1 MLELQSLVEMMS
13 IGTLLAYSMVS
24 FCVLVLRY
32 ETSAGQLG
40 DYMAM
45 QDLDEKC
52 HLTGKLNSLR
62 SEDEDSDE
70 ELVYCHQDNMD
81 LIGQKRKAKM
91 EQQNRNGRVSFKAFV
106 TQMFNI
112 PRLQTP
118 TKLSAHVARSMGLTA
133 AKFAISLAGIIAL
146 GVEEGH
152 ATDPETGSLKP
163 VWMFPLTFMPFMIFI
178 SIVSIYLQPVS
189 DEQLNFKVP
198 FVPLLPVISIFIN
211 AYLMMKLSY
220 VTWIRFAIWMAI
232 GVVIY
237 ASYGWHNSS
246 EEYRQKG
253 LTPPNEISSTK
264 RKVIANGH

>member
-1 MLELQSLVEMMS
+1 
-13 IGTLLAYSMVS
+13 
-24 FCVLVLRY
+24 
-32 ETSAGQLG
+32 
-40 DYMAM
+40 
-45 QDLDEKC
+45 
-52 HLTGKLNSLR
+52 
-62 SEDEDSDE
+62 
-70 ELVYCHQDNMD
+70 
-81 LIGQKRKAKM
+81 
-91 EQQNRNGRVSFKAFV
+91 
-106 TQMFNI
+106 
-112 PRLQTP
+112 
-118 TKLSAHVARSMGLTA
+118 MGLTA

-253 LTPPNEISSTK
+253 LTPPNEISS
-264 RKVIANGH
+264 